1 MKEESILFY
10 AIAIIAALVLLFDF
24 MVWRVG

>member
-10 AIAIIAALVLLFDF
+10 AIAIIAAFVLLMDF

>member
-1 MKEESILFY
+1 MKDESLLFY
-10 AIAIIAALVLLFDF
+10 AIAIIAAFVLLFDF